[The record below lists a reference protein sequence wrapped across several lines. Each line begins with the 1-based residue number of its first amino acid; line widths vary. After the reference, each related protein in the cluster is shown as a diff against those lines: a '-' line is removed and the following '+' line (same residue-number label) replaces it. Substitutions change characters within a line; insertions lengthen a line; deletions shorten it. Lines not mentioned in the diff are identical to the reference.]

1 MERVAIE
8 TVDEWQ
14 EETFNG
20 SSLFHANDSGLN
32 WYVANASANPPML
45 RRVFDT
51 LMQSGSP
58 TVVNDQHSSSFSIS
72 YLRNVANILP
82 HLQSG
87 FSGHVSKSVSVSQ
100 EQYTFVNLLR
110 MAKSYKMGSFMVKLR
125 KRLFSLPDLP
135 SMDAGTTGK
144 PTQLPFQMP
153 AYQQALWVLAFGI
166 MILGA
171 CVGNVVVI
179 RIVLGNQRMRTTTNY
194 FLVNLS
200 VADLFMT
207 LFNCVFNFVFM
218 LKSHWAFGSVYC
230 TISQFVAHASLA
242 ASVFTLAVISFDR
255 FLNVMR
261 PLKPRMS
268 KCVCRMLL
276 CIIWV
281 VAASIAAPILPYAT
295 TIHTLRG
302 ERTICVIKWPDGLA
316 PLSLI
321 DYAYNVVI
329 LAVTYVVPM
338 TAMII
343 CYAVIGCKLC
353 DPAADKMS
361 RQTDNFKSKRK
372 VVQMLALLVGLF
384 ALCWLPYHVYFIV
397 VHHHPQLSTRPYVQ
411 HMYLAFYWLAM
422 SNAMFN
428 PIIYYLLNARFRYFF
443 WQLLA
448 GTKASWK
455 NCLGKNH
462 INSSVLSLDAC
473 LVQPHWDDRKNINK
487 RLPMKDQDPL
497 VKKALDMATKD
508 KSSRGLFAPIIVRA
522 KVLMQKIWK
531 LSKRWDDVLPPELQ
545 EEWSKIKKDLENVSY
560 QEFHASQPT
569 EGPTTLFTYSV
580 MLVRRPMGLQP
591 I

>member
-1 MERVAIE
+1 MG
-8 TVDEWQ
+8 
-14 EETFNG
+14 G
-20 SSLFHANDSGLN
+20 S
-32 WYVANASANPPML
+32 
-45 RRVFDT
+45 
-51 LMQSGSP
+51 
-58 TVVNDQHSSSFSIS
+58 
-72 YLRNVANILP
+72 
-82 HLQSG
+82 
-87 FSGHVSKSVSVSQ
+87 
-100 EQYTFVNLLR
+100 
-110 MAKSYKMGSFMVKLR
+110 
-125 KRLFSLPDLP
+125 
-135 SMDAGTTGK
+135 TTSK

-153 AYQQALWVLAFGI
+153 AYQQALWVIAFGI

-276 CIIWV
+276 CVIWV

-353 DPAADKMS
+353 DPAADKTS

-448 GTKASWK
+448 GTKESWK

-462 INSSVLSLDAC
+462 INSSVLSVDGDPFVFHLQAAGQEPFRTLLHLTPPNGRETRHSPLLPSANHSPRSAASPTSHSPRLAASPISRSPRLSASPTCYSPRLSASPTSRSPRLAASPTSHSPRFAASPTSRSPRFAASPTSRSPRFAASPTSRSPC
-473 LVQPHWDDRKNINK
+473 LAASPTSRSPRFADSPTSRSPRFAASPTSRSPCLAASPTSHSP
-487 RLPMKDQDPL
+487 RLVVELASHSHCLTIDP
-497 VKKALDMATKD
+497 
-508 KSSRGLFAPIIVRA
+508 I
-522 KVLMQKIWK
+522 
-531 LSKRWDDVLPPELQ
+531 
-545 EEWSKIKKDLENVSY
+545 SY
-560 QEFHASQPT
+560 EP
-569 EGPTTLFTYSV
+569 
-580 MLVRRPMGLQP
+580 
-591 I
+591 

>member
-1 MERVAIE
+1 M
-8 TVDEWQ
+8 TNST
-14 EETFNG
+14 TFTAFLNLTQLILLATNG
-20 SSLFHANDSGLN
+20 SVPFNHESLLKNIEEIREIQDGD
-32 WYVANASANPPML
+32 PMKIDMAKGNTEARLEDNLDGSPFSNYSLLDWDIKNSSIDPKTL
-45 RRVFDT
+45 RRVLNKLLQYDGRT
-51 LMQSGSP
+51 EYTTDVSHTSP
-58 TVVNDQHSSSFSIS
+58 
-72 YLRNVANILP
+72 
-82 HLQSG
+82 
-87 FSGHVSKSVSVSQ
+87 KS
-100 EQYTFVNLLR
+100 
-110 MAKSYKMGSFMVKLR
+110 
-125 KRLFSLPDLP
+125 
-135 SMDAGTTGK
+135 K
-144 PTQLPFQMP
+144 PTPLPFQMP
-153 AYQQALWVLAFGI
+153 AYQQVLWVTAFGF

-171 CVGNVVVI
+171 CVGNIVVI

-230 TISQFVAHASLA
+230 TISQFIAHVSLA

-268 KCVCRMLL
+268 KCVCRILL
-276 CIIWV
+276 TVIWV

-295 TIHTLRG
+295 TIHTMRG
-302 ERTICVIKWPDGLA
+302 ERTICVIRWPDGLA
-316 PLSLI
+316 PRSHI
-321 DYAYNVVI
+321 DYVYNVVI

-353 DPAADKMS
+353 DPAVAKTS

-397 VHHHPQLSTRPYVQ
+397 VHHHPKLSTRPYVQ

-443 WQLLA
+443 WQLLTGA
-448 GTKASWK
+448 KESWK
-455 NCLGKNH
+455 SCMGNTH
-462 INSSVLSLDAC
+462 INSSVQS
-473 LVQPHWDDRKNINK
+473 VDDDPFAFHLQVGGEPVRGFLRPTVPDTKQTRQSPLLGTSNPSPRLTVNLANHLGPNK
-487 RLPMKDQDPL
+487 LLHNRNFTP
-497 VKKALDMATKD
+497 
-508 KSSRGLFAPIIVRA
+508 SSSPRGNKPGSTAPQIQCIETA
-522 KVLMQKIWK
+522 
-531 LSKRWDDVLPPELQ
+531 
-545 EEWSKIKKDLENVSY
+545 Y
-560 QEFHASQPT
+560 
-569 EGPTTLFTYSV
+569 
-580 MLVRRPMGLQP
+580 
-591 I
+591 

>member
-1 MERVAIE
+1 MPHNTTFADLLNLTQMILLAASGNKTFSLE
-8 TVDEWQ
+8 TFLWNAQ
-14 EETFNG
+14 EEQEDKETQRGDAMEIEATKENAEGWLEAILDG
-20 SSLFHANDSGLN
+20 SIFPNT
-32 WYVANASANPPML
+32 SALDWNRKNSSIDPKTL
-45 RRVFDT
+45 RRVLNT
-51 LMQSGSP
+51 LFHYEGS
-58 TVVNDQHSSSFSIS
+58 TAYTTDVSSTSSIS
-72 YLRNVANILP
+72 
-82 HLQSG
+82 
-87 FSGHVSKSVSVSQ
+87 
-100 EQYTFVNLLR
+100 
-110 MAKSYKMGSFMVKLR
+110 
-125 KRLFSLPDLP
+125 
-135 SMDAGTTGK
+135 K

-153 AYQQALWVLAFGI
+153 AYQQALWVMAFGF

-171 CVGNVVVI
+171 CVGNIVVI

-230 TISQFVAHASLA
+230 TISQFIAHVSLA

-276 CIIWV
+276 CVIWI

-295 TIHTLRG
+295 TIHTFNKLCRG

-316 PLSLI
+316 PRSLI
-321 DYAYNVVI
+321 DYVYNVVI

-343 CYAVIGCKLC
+343 CYAVIGCKLW
-353 DPAADKMS
+353 DPAVTKTS

-428 PIIYYLLNARFRYFF
+428 PIVYYLLNARFRYFF
-443 WQLLA
+443 WQLLSGA
-448 GTKASWK
+448 KESWK
-455 NCLGKNH
+455 NCLGNTH
-462 INSSVLSLDAC
+462 TNSSVLS
-473 LVQPHWDDRKNINK
+473 VDD
-487 RLPMKDQDPL
+487 DPFAFHL
-497 VKKALDMATKD
+497 QVGGEPV
-508 KSSRGLFAPIIVRA
+508 RGLLCPAAPDTKQTRQSPLLGTSHPSPRLAVNLSNHLGPNKPLPNRNFTPSSSP
-522 KVLMQKIWK
+522 KGNK
-531 LSKRWDDVLPPELQ
+531 LGCTAPQIQYIESA
-545 EEWSKIKKDLENVSY
+545 Y
-560 QEFHASQPT
+560 
-569 EGPTTLFTYSV
+569 
-580 MLVRRPMGLQP
+580 
-591 I
+591 

>member
-1 MERVAIE
+1 MR
-8 TVDEWQ
+8 
-14 EETFNG
+14 N
-20 SSLFHANDSGLN
+20 SSID
-32 WYVANASANPPML
+32 PKTL
-45 RRVFDT
+45 RRVLNT
-51 LMQSGSP
+51 LLHYDGP
-58 TVVNDQHSSSFSIS
+58 TAYATDVTYPSASS
-72 YLRNVANILP
+72 
-82 HLQSG
+82 
-87 FSGHVSKSVSVSQ
+87 
-100 EQYTFVNLLR
+100 
-110 MAKSYKMGSFMVKLR
+110 
-125 KRLFSLPDLP
+125 
-135 SMDAGTTGK
+135 K

-153 AYQQALWVLAFGI
+153 AYQQALWVMAFGL

-171 CVGNVVVI
+171 CVGNIVVI

-218 LKSHWAFGSVYC
+218 LKSHWAFGSIYC
-230 TISQFVAHASLA
+230 TISQFIAHVSLA

-276 CIIWV
+276 CVIWV

-295 TIHTLRG
+295 TIHTMRG

-316 PLSLI
+316 PRSLI
-321 DYAYNVVI
+321 DYVYNVVI

-353 DPAADKMS
+353 DPAIAKTS

-443 WQLLA
+443 WQLHIRSQGILE
-448 GTKASWK
+448 K
-455 NCLGKNH
+455 LHGK
-462 INSSVLSLDAC
+462 L
-473 LVQPHWDDRKNINK
+473 PHKFIGSICR
-487 RLPMKDQDPL
+487 
-497 VKKALDMATKD
+497 
-508 KSSRGLFAPIIVRA
+508 
-522 KVLMQKIWK
+522 
-531 LSKRWDDVLPPELQ
+531 
-545 EEWSKIKKDLENVSY
+545 
-560 QEFHASQPT
+560 
-569 EGPTTLFTYSV
+569 
-580 MLVRRPMGLQP
+580 
-591 I
+591 